1 MPDATKKNSKK
12 NAPILCAVIVI
23 ALLAICIGV
32 IIFPLLGAS
41 YGDAAAIGFLLIY
54 ILILVAIIIG
64 ILVALRQR
72 RMEIEGAEDDVATQ
86 Y

>member
-54 ILILVAIIIG
+54 IW
-64 ILVALRQR
+64 
-72 RMEIEGAEDDVATQ
+72 
-86 Y
+86 

>member
-1 MPDATKKNSKK
+1 MPDTTKKKSKK
-12 NAPILCAVIVI
+12 NAPILCAVIAI

-41 YGDAAAIGFLLIY
+41 YGDAAAVGFLLIY
-54 ILILVAIIIG
+54 IMILVAIIIG
-64 ILVALRQR
+64 ILIALRQR
-72 RMEIEGAEDDVATQ
+72 LKEIKGGEEEDAKQ